1 MKSECIRFSQRA
13 FAVWSPF
20 LAMLLAFSCLGLFSC
35 SVTAEKMESASTDQT
50 LVEKEFEDFNRDN
63 FSRSTNIDNEWLPL
77 KPGTRFIYTGT
88 TMDDDEPIPHRVV
101 INVTD
106 LTKVIDG
113 VPVVV
118 TWDLDYN
125 ADQLVEAEL
134 AFFAQDND
142 GNVWRMGEYPEEY
155 EDGKLV
161 VAPAWIHGIED
172 AKAGIAMKAEPR
184 LATPSYSQG
193 WGPAVEFTD
202 RGVVHQMGQKTCVPV
217 DCYENVLVVA
227 ESSKAE
233 PDAQQLKYFAPGV
246 GNIRVGWQG
255 EGEKTQEVLEL
266 VEVVQLSPEAL
277 AEVRAEALALEKR
290 AYRISKEVYGSLP
303 PLKHKLVQ

>member
-1 MKSECIRFSQRA
+1 MKSECTSFSQRA

-20 LAMLLAFSCLGLFSC
+20 LAMLLVFTCLGLSSC
-35 SVTAEKMESASTDQT
+35 SLTAEKMESASTDQT
-50 LVEKEFEDFNRDN
+50 LVEKEFEDFNRNN

-77 KPGTRFIYTGT
+77 KPGTRFVYTGT

-118 TWDLDYN
+118 TLDLDYN
-125 ADQLVEAEL
+125 AGQLVEAEL

-155 EDGKLV
+155 ENGKFV

-172 AKAGIAMKAEPR
+172 AKAGIAMKAGPR
-184 LATPSYSQG
+184 PGTPSYSQG
-193 WGPAVEFTD
+193 WGPEVEFTD
-202 RGVVHQMGQKTCVPV
+202 RGVVYQMGQKTCVPV
-217 DCYENVLVVA
+217 DCYENVLVIA
-227 ESSKAE
+227 ETSKAE

-246 GNIRVGWQG
+246 GNVRVGWQG

-277 AEVRAEALALEKR
+277 AEVRAKALRLEKR

-303 PLKHKLVQ
+303 PLKKKLVQ

>member
-1 MKSECIRFSQRA
+1 MKSERTSFGQRA
-13 FAVWSPF
+13 FPVWSAF
-20 LAMLLAFSCLGLFSC
+20 LAMLLVFTCLGLSSC
-35 SVTAEKMESASTDQT
+35 SLTAEKMESASTDQA

-63 FSRSTNIDNEWLPL
+63 FSHSTNIDNEWLPL
-77 KPGTRFIYTGT
+77 KPGTRFVYTGT

-106 LTKVIDG
+106 LTKVING
-113 VPVVV
+113 LPVVV
-118 TWDLDYN
+118 TLDLDYN
-125 ADQLVEAEL
+125 ADELVEAEL

-155 EDGKLV
+155 EDGNFV

-172 AKAGIAMKAEPR
+172 AKAGIAMKAGPR
-184 LATPSYSQG
+184 LGTPSYSQG

-202 RGVVHQMGQKTCVPV
+202 RGVVYQTGQKTCVPV
-217 DCYENVLVVA
+217 DCYENVLVIA
-227 ESSKAE
+227 ETSKAE

-246 GNIRVGWQG
+246 GNVRVGWQG

-290 AYRISKEVYGSLP
+290 AYRISREVYGSLP
-303 PLKHKLVQ
+303 PLKRKLVQ